1 MPLTA
6 VWLRKANI
14 SQTGEF
20 KRSASI
26 MIQTSMRSTFGG
38 FTTAQLGMAASQ
50 KALDVTGQNIAN
62 INTTGYTRQ
71 RLDIASMNLKY
82 VPGRANVGYG
92 VEMTGV
98 SQLRDP
104 FLDLQ
109 YRNQMSSL
117 GTTDA
122 RAAGLERLQN
132 VFDETQ
138 TDGIRAALRD
148 INSALDKLSGE
159 VGNQEFDTMVKSEM
173 QNLVNLFHQS
183 KTSLKE
189 IREDVTSSLKDV
201 DIVQLNKTLEN
212 IARLNT
218 QIKNSNALGNPA
230 LELQDERNNL
240 LDELSTYLPIKT
252 EYTQK
257 MIGEGLSIEVLNV
270 SFIAEDGKKYALV
283 SDGSYGSF
291 SVETQGDQSELFI
304 TDANTGG
311 YENLTSV
318 IGEGTLK
325 GTLDFLN
332 KSGSLDNSDFK
343 GIGYYEKVLD
353 SLVDTFAKT
362 FNALNRAPVIGKDGK
377 VVTNPDG
384 TPQMEDRPLFE
395 TSDKSADFTA
405 ENIKIA
411 DGWNNDTYGITAS
424 VVVGSDGKIAS
435 SANDNI
441 INMINALKEERGFS
455 VQNGNTSATTFF
467 NGSFYDCYANIEST
481 LGIDIKSVQTTLDN
495 QISVVNQTANSRDS
509 VSGVQLDEEG
519 MNLLHYQQS
528 YSAAARLMTTL
539 NDILD
544 TLINKTA
551 I

>member
-1 MPLTA
+1 
-6 VWLRKANI
+6 
-14 SQTGEF
+14 
-20 KRSASI
+20 

-332 KSGSLDNSDFK
+332 KSGSLE
-343 GIGYYEKVLD
+343 IG
-353 SLVDTFAKT
+353 
-362 FNALNRAPVIGKDGK
+362 RAHV
-377 VVTNPDG
+377 
-384 TPQMEDRPLFE
+384 
-395 TSDKSADFTA
+395 
-405 ENIKIA
+405 
-411 DGWNNDTYGITAS
+411 
-424 VVVGSDGKIAS
+424 
-435 SANDNI
+435 
-441 INMINALKEERGFS
+441 
-455 VQNGNTSATTFF
+455 
-467 NGSFYDCYANIEST
+467 
-481 LGIDIKSVQTTLDN
+481 
-495 QISVVNQTANSRDS
+495 
-509 VSGVQLDEEG
+509 
-519 MNLLHYQQS
+519 
-528 YSAAARLMTTL
+528 
-539 NDILD
+539 
-544 TLINKTA
+544 
-551 I
+551 